1 VRFSWICGLAL
12 LARAAFAAPQAV
24 AVNIDGVVHPITV
37 EIVSRALE
45 QAQRENAAF
54 LLIRLNT
61 PGGLMEATRQL
72 TEKIIAAPMPVVA
85 YVTPSGGRAASA
97 GFFLLQAADVA
108 VMAPGTRTGAA
119 HPVALGGEMDPVMK
133 QKVVNDAAAQM
144 RSVAERRGRN
154 AALAET
160 AVTQS
165 KSFTA
170 REALDQKLIDFVA
183 RNQEELTAQL
193 HGREVTRF
201 SEEKTRLNVA
211 GVVVQEYE
219 KSLREKIISSI
230 ADPNIALILV
240 VLGALGIYVE
250 FSAPGLILPGAA
262 GAISALVGL
271 SALAV
276 LPINWLGAALMILA
290 LALFVL
296 EAKITSHGVLGV
308 SGAVA
313 MVLGAMLLVDSP
325 MPEMRI
331 QLSTALALAIPFAA
345 ITMFLVSLVVRARE
359 NKVISGAE
367 GMIGE
372 VGVALIP
379 LEPVGKVFVH
389 GEYWDAVSSE
399 PVAAGQRVE
408 VTAIDHLKLKVRP
421 TTGG

>member
-12 LARAAFAAPQAV
+12 LARAAHAAPYAV

-45 QAQRENAAF
+45 RAQRENASF
-54 LLIRLNT
+54 LLLRLNT

-72 TEKIIAAPMPVVA
+72 TEKIVAAPMPVVA

-154 AALAET
+154 AAAAES

-170 REALDQKLIDFVA
+170 REALDQKLIDLIA
-183 RNQEELTAQL
+183 RNQEELVAQL
-193 HGREVTRF
+193 NGREVTRF
-201 SEEKTRLNVA
+201 SEEKTRLDAA
-211 GVVVQEYE
+211 GVVIHEYE

-250 FSAPGLILPGAA
+250 FSAPGLILPGAL

-308 SGAVA
+308 SGAAA

-372 VGVALIP
+372 VGVALVP

-399 PVAAGQRVE
+399 PVAAGQPVE
-408 VTAIDHLKLKVRP
+408 VTAIEHLKLKVRP
-421 TTGG
+421 KSGG

>member
-1 VRFSWICGLAL
+1 
-12 LARAAFAAPQAV
+12 
-24 AVNIDGVVHPITV
+24 
-37 EIVSRALE
+37 
-45 QAQRENAAF
+45 
-54 LLIRLNT
+54 
-61 PGGLMEATRQL
+61 MEATRQL

>member
-1 VRFSWICGLAL
+1 LICGLAL
-12 LARAAFAAPQAV
+12 LARAAFAAPHALAV
-24 AVNIDGVVHPITV
+24 HIDGVVHPITV
-37 EIVSRALE
+37 EIFSRAVE
-45 QAQRENAAF
+45 EAKREKASF

-61 PGGLMEATRQL
+61 PGGLMEATREL
-72 TEKIIAAPMPVVA
+72 MEKMIAAPMPVVA

-97 GFFLLQAADVA
+97 GFFLLEAADIA
-108 VMAPGTRTGAA
+108 AMAPGTHTGAA
-119 HPVALGGEMDPVMK
+119 HPVQLGGEMDDVMK
-133 QKVVNDAAAQM
+133 QKVVNDAAAQV
-144 RSVAERRGRN
+144 RAVAERRGRN
-154 AALAET
+154 AELAET

-170 REALDQKLIDFVA
+170 REALDQKLIDLIA
-183 RNQEELTAQL
+183 RDQEELLAQL
-193 HGREVTRF
+193 QGREVTRF
-201 SEEKTRLNVA
+201 NGEKIRLDPGLA
-211 GVVVQEYE
+211 VVEEYE
-219 KSLREKIISSI
+219 KSLRERIISSI

-250 FSAPGLILPGAA
+250 FSAPGLILPGAL
-262 GAISALVGL
+262 GAISALIGL

-296 EAKITSHGVLGV
+296 EAKITSHGVLGI
-308 SGAVA
+308 SGAAA

-372 VGVALIP
+372 IGVALIP
-379 LEPVGKVFVH
+379 LDPQGKVFVH
-389 GEYWDAVSSE
+389 GEYWDAVSMA
-399 PVAAGQRVE
+399 PVAAGERVE
-408 VTAIDHLKLKVRP
+408 VTAIENLKLKVRP
-421 TTGG
+421 ASGG